1 MNIVNRWI
9 AGGLAL
15 LMAFPPALSAQEN
28 GQPKPNILTSGID
41 YSVGAPSWP
50 NLTKVFKEP
59 FVPEI
64 DLSNSPRLDNLLRD
78 GKLYLSL
85 ADAIALTIENNLDV
99 ATARYGPKVADTD
112 ILRSKAGAQ
121 LRGVQTQIGT
131 LSTGTSAAG
140 GGDGGGGDASG
151 ITGRAGGGGD
161 GGGGAIGDAS
171 TFFGASVPQL
181 DPVFQGGIDWGH
193 FSNPQTSDFVT
204 GTNTFITE
212 SSNSFLVYRQAFL
225 TGTSVSLTW
234 ANRQA
239 DTNSR
244 RNNFNPSLRSN
255 VTLQVRQPL
264 LQGFNRASNSR
275 NIHVAKNNREV
286 SDLAFKQQIITS
298 VTRVINLY
306 WDLVSF
312 IEDVRGRE
320 EDLRLAEKLY
330 EDNKR
335 RVEIGTLAPIEIVRA
350 EAEVAARQQALTLA
364 VTRVQLQETIIKNA
378 ISTNGVASPSV
389 MESTIVP
396 TDRIDVPAT
405 EPIRPLQDLMEQ
417 ALRSRPEVAQSLIQ
431 LQNREITLTGVRNGM
446 LPSIDVVADVTNNGL
461 AGQPNANFIT
471 DGGGENIVNPF
482 FLGGLG
488 NSLGQI
494 FRRNFPDYSIGV
506 QVRIPLRNRTAQA
519 DLAASLL
526 EQRQA
531 TIRMRQLENSIR
543 VEVQNAVIGLQQ
555 ARAQHEAARK
565 TRILQEQTLDAEQ
578 KKFNLGASTIFQ
590 VVQAQRDLALSRSA
604 EVTAQNNYV
613 KARVD
618 MHRATGDILEDNNVI
633 LEEAYRGQISRP
645 HDPVPPPRA
654 QP

>member
-1 MNIVNRWI
+1 
-9 AGGLAL
+9 
-15 LMAFPPALSAQEN
+15 
-28 GQPKPNILTSGID
+28 
-41 YSVGAPSWP
+41 
-50 NLTKVFKEP
+50 
-59 FVPEI
+59 
-64 DLSNSPRLDNLLRD
+64 
-78 GKLYLSL
+78 
-85 ADAIALTIENNLDV
+85 
-99 ATARYGPKVADTD
+99 
-112 ILRSKAGAQ
+112 
-121 LRGVQTQIGT
+121 
-131 LSTGTSAAG
+131 
-140 GGDGGGGDASG
+140 
-151 ITGRAGGGGD
+151 
-161 GGGGAIGDAS
+161 
-171 TFFGASVPQL
+171 
-181 DPVFQGGIDWGH
+181 
-193 FSNPQTSDFVT
+193 
-204 GTNTFITE
+204 
-212 SSNSFLVYRQAFL
+212 
-225 TGTSVSLTW
+225 
-234 ANRQA
+234 
-239 DTNSR
+239 
-244 RNNFNPSLRSN
+244 
-255 VTLQVRQPL
+255 
-264 LQGFNRASNSR
+264 LQGFDIASNSR
-275 NIHVAKNNREV
+275 NIRVAKNNREV
-286 SDLAFKQQIITS
+286 SDLAFKQQVISS

-364 VTRVQLQETIIKNA
+364 VTRVQLQETIMKNA
-378 ISTNGVASPSV
+378 VSTNGVASPSV
-389 MESTIVP
+389 MESRIVP
-396 TDRIDVPAT
+396 ADRIEVPAT
-405 EPIRPLQDLMEQ
+405 EPIRPLQDLMGQ
-417 ALRSRPEVAQSLIQ
+417 ALKSRPEVAQSLIQ

-446 LPSIDVVADVTNNGL
+446 LPTIDLVADVTNNGL
-461 AGQPNANFIT
+461 SGQPNANFIN

-519 DLAASLL
+519 DLSASLL

-618 MHRATGDILEDNNVI
+618 LHRATGDILEDNNVI
-633 LEEAYRGQISRP
+633 LEEAYRGQVSRP
-645 HDPVPPPRA
+645 HDPIPPPQA